1 VNGIEDLL
9 AESALVRAPLGLLLG
24 ALAGSVAAT
33 LLIRWPDRRRALTG
47 RSRCDTCGRV
57 LAASDMVPIVSFLAL
72 GARCRTCRAP
82 IEPRHIVLETAAA
95 ALGMLA
101 LVAQPG
107 WTGLATAL
115 LGWWLLLVASL
126 DFERR
131 WLPHR
136 LTLPL
141 VPLGL
146 LVAVAEIGPPLT
158 DRVTGAAAGLVL
170 WLAAWLYQRIRRRPL
185 LYSGVAELVVGTG
198 AWLGWKAGAAAL
210 AAAALLGVLAYFIAR
225 TRRGPGAPSVTL
237 AIGALLAL
245 AAWPVWFVVAGL

>member
-1 VNGIEDLL
+1 VSGIEDLL

-33 LLIRWPDRRRALTG
+33 LLIRWPDRRRPLAG
-47 RSRCDTCGRV
+47 RSRCDTCGKP
-57 LAASDMVPIVSFLAL
+57 LSISEMIPIVSFFAL
-72 GARCRTCRAP
+72 GARCRACRAP
-82 IEPRHIVLETAAA
+82 IEPRHIVLEMAAA

-107 WTGLATAL
+107 WTGPATAL
-115 LGWWLLLVASL
+115 LGWWLLLVAGL
-126 DFERR
+126 DFDRR

-146 LVAVAEIGPPLT
+146 LVAVAGIGPPLV
-158 DRVTGAAAGLVL
+158 DRAIAVAAGLAL
-170 WLAAWLYQRIRRRPL
+170 WLLAFLYQRLRRRSL
-185 LYSGVAELVVGTG
+185 LYPGVAELVAGIG
-198 AWLGWKAGAAAL
+198 AWLGWKAGAGAI
-210 AAAALLGVLAYFIAR
+210 AAAALLGLLALLVAR
-225 TRRGPGAPSVTL
+225 TRRGSGSPAGTL

-245 AAWPVWFVVAGL
+245 AAWPAWFVVAGF

>member
-1 VNGIEDLL
+1 ML
-9 AESALVRAPLGLLLG
+9 AESALIRAPLGLLVG

-47 RSRCDTCGRV
+47 RSRCDTCGR
-57 LAASDMVPIVSFLAL
+57 LLSAAEMVPIISFFAL
-72 GARCRTCRAP
+72 GARCRSCRAP

-101 LVAQPG
+101 LVSQPG

-115 LGWWLLLVASL
+115 FGWWLLLLGSL
-126 DFERR
+126 DFDRR

-146 LVAVAEIGPPLT
+146 LIALAGIGPPLL
-158 DRVTGAAAGLVL
+158 DRAIAAAAGLAL
-170 WLAAWLYQRIRRRPL
+170 WLAALLYRRIRSQALFYP
-185 LYSGVAELVVGTG
+185 GAAELLAGIG
-198 AWLGWKAGAAAL
+198 AWLGWKAGAAVL
-210 AAAALLGVLAYFIAR
+210 AAAALLGLFAFLIAR
-225 TRRGPGAPSVTL
+225 TRRGPGVPAGVL
-237 AIGALLAL
+237 AVGGLLAL
-245 AAWPVWFVVAGL
+245 AAWPAWFVVASF